1 MCFEGENV
9 IKTGRMLLGETNPA
23 ASLPG
28 SIRGDFAVS
37 LGRNVCHGSDSADG
51 ARDELTM
58 WFKPEE
64 LMNYD
69 SAMDKY
75 DGCCG

>member
-37 LGRNVCHGSDSADG
+37 LGRNVCHGSDGPEG

-58 WFKPEE
+58 WFRPEE
-64 LMNYD
+64 STFVL
-69 SAMDKY
+69 STLW
-75 DGCCG
+75 